1 MKTFQQNM
9 RYEQIAKFVAELV
22 FCYQKDNH
30 SAEQNAEV
38 NRILRDEIA
47 DASEITVDA
56 DSTIAFAFNCNG
68 SAPRS
73 ELVID
78 FYANGQPHKLI
89 LTSGSY

>member
-9 RYEQIAKFVAELV
+9 RYEQISKIVAELV
-22 FCYQKDNH
+22 FCYQKENP
-30 SAEQNAEV
+30 AKEQNVAV

-56 DSTIAFAFNCNG
+56 DSTIAFNCNG

-78 FYANGQPHKLI
+78 FYADGQPHKLI
-89 LTSGSY
+89 LTSDSY

>member
-1 MKTFQQNM
+1 MKTFKQHM
-9 RYEQIAKFVAELV
+9 RYEQITKFVAELV

-30 SAEQNAEV
+30 SAEQNAAV

-56 DSTIAFAFNCNG
+56 DSTIAFNCKG

-78 FYANGQPHKLI
+78 FYADGQPHKLI
-89 LTSGSY
+89 LTSASY

>member
-1 MKTFQQNM
+1 MKTFQQHVS
-9 RYEQIAKFVAELV
+9 YEQISKIVAELM
-22 FCYQKDNH
+22 FCYQKDNP
-30 SAEQNAEV
+30 SAEQNAAL

-56 DSTIAFAFNCNG
+56 DSTIAFNCKG

-73 ELVID
+73 ELTLD

-89 LTSGSY
+89 LTSDSY